1 MKQKLLL
8 LIVVSLFFGCRTI
21 KDTSNNGIAFLTLEK
36 TSCRGQCP
44 VFSLSIFENG
54 LVQYTGSK
62 NVDKIGK
69 YEKTLSKT
77 EIKNLKKTFAKSD
90 FFSFENEYTGKITDL
105 PSTYISYTHNGQ
117 TKKIRDYYGAPEKLK
132 ELEEILNKI
141 AQNKDGWK
149 KIEE

>member
-8 LIVVSLFFGCRTI
+8 LIVVSLSFGCSAV
-21 KDTSNNGIAFLTLEK
+21 KYSANNGIAFLTLEK
-36 TSCRGQCP
+36 TTCRGQCP
-44 VFSLSIFENG
+44 VFSLAIFENG
-54 LVQYTGSK
+54 IVQYIGTK

-69 YEKTLSKT
+69 YEKKLSKT
-77 EIKNLKKTFAKSD
+77 EIKNLKEIFDKYD

-105 PSTYISYTHNGQ
+105 PTTYISFIHNGQ
-117 TKKIRDYYGAPEKLK
+117 TKKIRYYYGAPEKLK

-141 AQNKDGWK
+141 AQNNDGWK